1 MLYSAVFRREPHD
14 GISINLVPLWSIKA
28 IRDGYI
34 ETLYEKIY
42 NVLFFVPYG
51 ALIGLWFRTP
61 SEGGTHEDRA
71 YSFWNSL
78 KKSTVIGFMTSA
90 CIEIIQLITRTGTCE
105 IDDVICNTVGCVVG
119 AIIGITLW
127 RPCHILS
134 RQDR

>member
-28 IRDGYI
+28 IREGYI

-42 NVLFFVPYG
+42 N
-51 ALIGLWFRTP
+51 
-61 SEGGTHEDRA
+61 
-71 YSFWNSL
+71 
-78 KKSTVIGFMTSA
+78 
-90 CIEIIQLITRTGTCE
+90 TRTGTCE